1 MKRGNE
7 AEQLKLDFLVR
18 GLKWLPTAG
27 KVCKFSSC
35 SFARFEKDRRREE
48 EEGGREGGDGV
59 ETRKAFNDWG
69 PAEHIGYSN
78 QHRFLQ
84 KALLNPVSI
93 ILSQTLRPNIS
104 RRPWNCDEFE
114 KCHAES
120 KGKFKRIIPCFLMSR
135 TWTLVILFQ
144 LDTLSLYLSLP
155 LWGRAGSWGNFFF
168 FFFITGSIHPVN
180 EQLR

>member
-35 SFARFEKDRRREE
+35 SFARFEKDRGRGG
-48 EEGGREGGDGV
+48 EGRDGV

-104 RRPWNCDEFE
+104 SRLWNCDEFE

-155 LWGRAGSWGNFFF
+155 VALWGRAGSWEIFFF
-168 FFFITGSIHPVN
+168 FQFILWMNSYVN
-180 EQLR
+180 IGVANF